1 MMLKNNVFSSMSF
14 GFFALF
20 VNHLDKI
27 KNGGVDYNCI
37 YPLDRNQLFNFIWR
51 SKNEK

>member
-1 MMLKNNVFSSMSF
+1 MLKNNVFSSMLF

-20 VNHLDKI
+20 VKHLDKI
-27 KNGGVDYNCI
+27 KNGGGKLGLYL
-37 YPLDRNQLFNFIWR
+37 PLDRNQLFNYIWR